1 MMSQVKRCTRKMRR
15 QRGVQQLK
23 DNVKSFGGLGE
34 EKLDVLLRNELK
46 LQKNWRSTTVL
57 GTML

>member
-1 MMSQVKRCTRKMRR
+1 MRR

-34 EKLDVLLRNELK
+34 EKLDVLFRNELK
-46 LQKNWRSTTVL
+46 LQKKLAEYNSPGDNALKVK
-57 GTML
+57 